1 MKISQLIM
9 LAEAALAAL
18 PQLKPE
24 LREETEAAIEA
35 AYLEARK
42 RLQSRDVWR
51 ASRPSRTVRREAI
64 RQQLSL
70 SYHKVR
76 LTRTG
81 EWHVQAAPATA
92 WMLFALSDSDAEDLL
107 DPPLLSASVKQACGC
122 RRKHSDA
129 AGVIEACMLGQEQGK
144 DEYWTGF

>member
-1 MKISQLIM
+1 MKISQLVI
-9 LAEAALAAL
+9 LAEAAQSAL
-18 PQLKPE
+18 PQLKLE
-24 LREETEAAIEA
+24 VKEETEAAVEA
-35 AYLEARK
+35 AFLEVHK
-42 RLQSRDVWR
+42 RLQSRDLWR
-51 ASRPSRTVRREAI
+51 ANRPSRTVRREAI

-70 SYHKVR
+70 IYHKVR

-81 EWHVQAAPATA
+81 EWHVQAASGTA